1 MKPYLP
7 ILFLLTFNTC
17 FSQTKLDTLIT
28 QFQQADLTEVINAK
42 NSIVNYQEEAIPV
55 LIEMLKDTSYV
66 KLENTADLIYPG
78 TEKFYGHGWS
88 ISYDID
94 WIAVRAAWLLEEL
107 TFQDFGYSQPAFDFS
122 KINYINLGKDTL
134 GLQNY
139 SKVVDT
145 IEPPTR
151 AELITKRLMLADSVS
166 QWWEK
171 NKATW
176 TRFSALKTALAST
189 DKRSQKLA
197 LAYLRFGNTIC
208 EGLTLESYKTEL
220 EPLVKAIKNSNNT
233 NADQAKYLL
242 EDKEFY
248 WLKVRK
254 NMH

>member
-1 MKPYLP
+1 MK
-7 ILFLLTFNTC
+7 
-17 FSQTKLDTLIT
+17 
-28 QFQQADLTEVINAK
+28 
-42 NSIVNYQEEAIPV
+42 EAIPV

-94 WIAVRAAWLLEEL
+94 WIAVRAAWVLEEL

-254 NMH
+254 NTH